1 VAIPGRPIW
10 RGMGLSMQSG
20 NAQPIASGAR
30 KSPAGA
36 GQCTL
41 KDVRQRSDDGGI
53 NCCRAQSFQRKKGP
67 ARGEASQVMPKEI
80 RTPAS
85 SRRPTEMLSRASTL
99 VYGRAASRFRSIPDN
114 HERGVDREIAGN
126 VGKSPHRCGARA
138 SERVRPDLEAAPAP
152 MGRRQRRP
160 PPARS
165 SARSRPW

>member
-1 VAIPGRPIW
+1 
-10 RGMGLSMQSG
+10 MQSG

-80 RTPAS
+80 GTPAS
-85 SRRPTEMLSRASTL
+85 SRRPRDGSHGQALAYSRGS
-99 VYGRAASRFRSIPDN
+99 
-114 HERGVDREIAGN
+114 
-126 VGKSPHRCGARA
+126 GA
-138 SERVRPDLEAAPAP
+138 P
-152 MGRRQRRP
+152 GGGG
-160 PPARS
+160 
-165 SARSRPW
+165 